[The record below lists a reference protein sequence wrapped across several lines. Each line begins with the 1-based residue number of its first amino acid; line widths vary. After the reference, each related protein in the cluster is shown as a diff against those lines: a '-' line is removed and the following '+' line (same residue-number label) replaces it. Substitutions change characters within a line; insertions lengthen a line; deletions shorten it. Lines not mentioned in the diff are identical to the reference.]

1 MRDNL
6 SKQLTLYGG
15 FAHNPGV
22 WDCEALNISQAS
34 YLAVTCDVDDTFL
47 IKDKLKAWSHLNA
60 AMTKI
65 MFYVSKRRM

>member
-15 FAHNPGV
+15 FARNPGV

-34 YLAVTCDVDDTFL
+34 CLAVTRDADDTFL
-47 IKDKLKAWSHLNA
+47 IKDKLKSWTHLNA
-60 AMTKI
+60 VTTKI
-65 MFYVSKRRM
+65 MFYGNKRRM